1 MEGFCMSCFSNKS
14 GCELVYLASS
24 FALSLS
30 QGLSSDEI
38 LLLGIFLTTVGDNLS
53 IIGTQR
59 AVEET
64 ESQRSSLHIIYF
76 LFLGN

>member
-1 MEGFCMSCFSNKS
+1 MEGFYMSCFSDKS
-14 GCELVYLASS
+14 GGELVYLASS

-38 LLLGIFLTTVGDNLS
+38 LLLGIFLTTVGDDLS

-59 AVEET
+59 TVEKNNIPADDPT
-64 ESQRSSLHIIYF
+64 
-76 LFLGN
+76 

>member
-1 MEGFCMSCFSNKS
+1 MSCLSNKS

-24 FALSLS
+24 FALSLA

-38 LLLGIFLTTVGDNLS
+38 LLLGIFLTTVGDDLS

-59 AVEET
+59 AVEENNL
-64 ESQRSSLHIIYF
+64 SNADS
-76 LFLGN
+76 